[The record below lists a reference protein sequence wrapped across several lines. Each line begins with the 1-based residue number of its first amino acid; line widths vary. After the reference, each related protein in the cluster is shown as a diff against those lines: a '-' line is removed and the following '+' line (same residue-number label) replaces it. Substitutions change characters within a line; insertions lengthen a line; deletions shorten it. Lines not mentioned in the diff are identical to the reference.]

1 MRVAPRTR
9 KVSLLNK
16 YDKSPIEN
24 GFTNQNIAVL
34 NKYYKEYAQ
43 PYSVGN
49 FDDLRKNMQPEQLAS
64 MIQQFSP
71 FLREP
76 GPLRTINSITLS
88 TLTCLER
95 GLWHKLENDS
105 LAKYIQEME
114 SSDMLSVTSN
124 INARIYIRVDFAKEY
139 LLYIQTYGI
148 PEDGLFDPILLQ
160 AFL

>member
-9 KVSLLNK
+9 KVSLINK
-16 YDKSPIEN
+16 NKSELEH
-24 GFTNQNIAVL
+24 GFTNQNIEIL
-34 NKYYKEYAQ
+34 NKYYKEYTQ
-43 PYSVGN
+43 PYSAGN
-49 FDDLRKNMQPEQLAS
+49 FNYVRKNMQPEKIAS
-64 MIQQFSP
+64 MVKQFSP

-88 TLTCLER
+88 TLTTLER

-105 LAKYIQEME
+105 LAKYIQEIE
-114 SSDMLSVTSN
+114 SHDVLSVSSN
-124 INARIYIRVDFAKEY
+124 INARIVINLDFAREY

-148 PEDGLFDPILLQ
+148 PQDGLFDPILLQ